1 MLNSGEFRKMAGKIS
16 GVIGGPPCQTFSLV
30 GLRTKRLD
38 DREGTIAA
46 DQRTWL
52 PVKMAEIIA
61 NVRPQFCVMENVPS
75 FMSALGGK
83 IHETTR
89 QIIQDAG
96 YSVTEVKI
104 RAERHGTPQLRT
116 RYVLIGIENKAVHGK
131 RRAEELLRNLAETI
145 DAGTQEL
152 ISLKEA
158 LQPLAAFGVVEAGQ
172 GSEYQRAGD
181 KETWNHYARAHN
193 ARDLGIYA
201 ALQPG
206 ETAGELEARAQGSIP
221 YDLSSFHDKY
231 RKLDS
236 DRPSPTIPAH
246 LSRDANSFVLHGVN
260 RGLTPREA
268 ATIQGFP
275 LDYMFLGEQ
284 THQFRQVGNAVPP
297 PVAKMVAELVRSA
310 LKKGKDRK
318 WKPIFI
324 AGRGRAPNRQ
334 TLVIRKELL
343 RLKEAGKPPSLG
355 DFLHWSARRLQ
366 TPKLK
371 LRDTVY
377 REYRKILRAS

>member
-1 MLNSGEFRKMAGKIS
+1 MAGKVS

-30 GLRTKRLD
+30 GLRTKRLN
-38 DREGTIAA
+38 DRDGTIAA

-61 NVRPQFCVMENVPS
+61 KVRPEFCVMENVPS

-83 IHETTR
+83 VHESTR
-89 QIIQDAG
+89 KIIQDAG

-116 RYVLIGIENKAVHGK
+116 RYVLVGIKNKAVRGK
-131 RRAEELLRNLAETI
+131 RRAEELLRDLAETI

-152 ISLKEA
+152 IPLKTA
-158 LQPLAAFGVVEAGQ
+158 LQPLQVFGVIEAGR
-172 GSEYQRAGD
+172 GSEYQRSGD
-181 KETWNHYARAHN
+181 KETWNHYAREHN
-193 ARDLGIYA
+193 PRDRGIYA
-201 ALQPG
+201 ALKPG
-206 ETAGELEARAQGSIP
+206 ETAGELEARAEGSIP

-231 RKLDS
+231 RKLDPQK
-236 DRPSPTIPAH
+236 PSPTIPAH
-246 LSRDANSFVLHGVN
+246 LSRDANSFVLHEVN

-275 LDYMFLGEQ
+275 VDYMFLGEQ

-310 LKKGKDRK
+310 LKQGKSRK
-318 WKPIFI
+318 WKPTLV
-324 AGRGRAPNRQ
+324 AGRGKAPSKQ
-334 TLVIRKELL
+334 TLVLRKELM
-343 RLKEAGKPPSLG
+343 RLKEAGKEPTVAE
-355 DFLHWSARRLQ
+355 FLHWAARRLQ
-366 TPKLK
+366 TPKVD
-371 LRDTVY
+371 LRATVY
-377 REYRKILRAS
+377 REYRKILRHG